1 MRVQVWP
8 QTAANMSPSCHPP
21 SAGRPAAAAS
31 LHHSRLGRSDGIHA
45 AMPVQNKDLD
55 FFIISEPTW
64 LDEKYSSLAKQ
75 VRRPCAALVS
85 TDQMWIT

>member
-1 MRVQVWP
+1 VRG
-8 QTAANMSPSCHPP
+8 AADLMP
-21 SAGRPAAAAS
+21 
-31 LHHSRLGRSDGIHA
+31 A

-55 FFIISEPTW
+55 FFIISEPAW

>member
-1 MRVQVWP
+1 
-8 QTAANMSPSCHPP
+8 
-21 SAGRPAAAAS
+21 
-31 LHHSRLGRSDGIHA
+31 
-45 AMPVQNKDLD
+45 MPVQNKDLD
-55 FFIISEPTW
+55 FFIISEPAW